1 MNLMDL
7 KKIVANISNKVGYM
21 TESIGDVINT
31 FNPKIGSPIIIA
43 SEVLKKLGELDDITA
58 KKAVLGLSETA
69 NLLDV
74 VIVEYKKN
82 KVLDIESIEI
92 LRDNIKAIDVSLDKF
107 YKIIS

>member
-1 MNLMDL
+1 MNLIDL
-7 KKIVANISNKVGYM
+7 KKIVATISDKVGYI
-21 TESIGDVINT
+21 TESIGDVVNT
-31 FNPKIGSPIIIA
+31 FNPKIGTPIIVA
-43 SEVLKKLGELDDITA
+43 SEVLKKLGELDDDTA

-74 VIVEYKKN
+74 IIDEYKKN
-82 KVLDIESIEI
+82 KELDIQSIEI